1 MHRVL
6 GRVVIW
12 LAEILDRS
20 LLLVPDLDEPEPAS

>member
-20 LLLVPDLDEPEPAS
+20 LLVVPDLDEPEPAL